1 MAEFESLLLSKYL
14 VGIGLMRCKNDKSK
28 ASVML
33 ESKSL
38 YTKWK
43 EYSRS

>member
-14 VGIGLMRCKNDKSK
+14 VGIGLVGCENDKSK
-28 ASVML
+28 ALVMS

-38 YTKWK
+38 YTK
-43 EYSRS
+43 